1 VRGNRSPITFYFSLG
16 SRGGISLLTNH
27 LSLLTL
33 QVMDFISSH
42 PPQETADLLESFL
55 SGKGM
60 KIFARIDQAEE
71 AAAVGLEL
79 RPTILLLF
87 GNPKAGT
94 PLMVQYP
101 NLALDLPLKALV
113 WEEAGQV
120 HVTFTSPEELKERY
134 NLPITPFEAVP
145 GLLKAALGAG

>member
-1 VRGNRSPITFYFSLG
+1 
-16 SRGGISLLTNH
+16 
-27 LSLLTL
+27 
-33 QVMDFISSH
+33 MDFISSH

-60 KIFARIDQAEE
+60 KIFARIDQAAE
-71 AAAVGLEL
+71 AVAVGLEL

-87 GNPKAGT
+87 GNPKSGT

-101 NLALDLPLKALV
+101 NLALDLPLKALI
-113 WEEAGQV
+113 WEETGKV

-134 NLPITPFEAVP
+134 NLPFAPFEAMP
-145 GLLKAALGAG
+145 GLLKSALGAQ

>member
-1 VRGNRSPITFYFSLG
+1 MTSHVSHR
-16 SRGGISLLTNH
+16 
-27 LSLLTL
+27 
-33 QVMDFISSH
+33 VMDFISSH
-42 PPQETADLLESFL
+42 PAQETADLLESFL

-60 KIFARIDQAEE
+60 KIFARIDQAAE

-101 NLALDLPLKALV
+101 GLALDLPLKALV

-120 HVTFTSPEELKERY
+120 HVTFTGPEELKERY
-134 NLPITPFEAVP
+134 NLPFAPFEAVP
-145 GLLKAALGAG
+145 GLLKSALG

>member
-1 VRGNRSPITFYFSLG
+1 MDL
-16 SRGGISLLTNH
+16 ISTH
-27 LSLLTL
+27 SA
-33 QVMDFISSH
+33 QK
-42 PPQETADLLESFL
+42 TADLLESFL

-60 KIFARIDQAEE
+60 KIFARIDQAAE

-94 PLMVQYP
+94 PLMQQYP

-113 WEEAGQV
+113 WEEAGKV
-120 HVTFTSPEELKERY
+120 HVTFNGPDELRERY
-134 NLPITPFEAVP
+134 NLPFAPFEAIP
-145 GLLKAALGAG
+145 GLLKSALGAG

>member
-1 VRGNRSPITFYFSLG
+1 MDL
-16 SRGGISLLTNH
+16 IST
-27 LSLLTL
+27 
-33 QVMDFISSH
+33 H
-42 PPQETADLLESFL
+42 PPQETVDLLESFL
-55 SGKGM
+55 SDKGM
-60 KIFARIDQAEE
+60 KIFARIDQAAE

-87 GNPKAGT
+87 GNPMAGT

-120 HVTFTSPEELKERY
+120 HVSFTSPDELRERY
-134 NLPITPFEAVP
+134 KLPFTPFEAIP
-145 GLLKAALGAG
+145 GLLKSALGVG